1 MKKKIMPVI
10 IIIALILII
19 GGFYAAQIM
28 LERFS
33 YSKVTTD
40 LREYYGITESDAA
53 AIIYNDELIDT
64 KAVLKDGKYYMSISA
79 IDELIS
85 GRFYYGEADGAVFYT
100 TPTQTFVSP
109 VGQSTWSATSG
120 ESGDAGFVISY
131 VEGEE
136 LYLALDYVKNFA
148 GFTYQAFS
156 DPSRVRIFVGEH
168 TGDIATIK
176 KKTAVRILGG
186 RKSEVVSYVDGGI
199 AVVTEK
205 MDEWSRIVTW
215 DAQIGYVEN
224 KYLTEQK
231 DGVMISADEISASYQ
246 VGNVFEPNDAAGGV
260 LPAPEGVND
269 YTSIS
274 FDKKINMGFHP
285 IGGIAGNETVSSVLS
300 QAKNLN
306 VIAPTWIAINDNDG
320 NIRSFATNDYITAAH
335 ANEVQVWAVVDDF
348 NTENNI
354 DITSI
359 LSRSSTRAN
368 IISQLMEQAATFGFD
383 GINVDFEKI
392 SEEAGPQYLQFLRE
406 LSVECRK
413 NQLVLSIDDYVPMDH
428 NDHYDLVEQGVVA
441 DYVVIM
447 GYDEHYAGS
456 SEAGS
461 VASIDYVQTGLE
473 KALTQVP
480 AEKLVNAIPFYT
492 RVWMTSDGKLTSK
505 AINMEGAKN
514 IISSKNLE
522 MNWDETT
529 CQYYGEATDSDGVFY
544 QLWDEEAKS
553 IQTKLSV
560 MQTMNIAG
568 VAEWALGFET
578 ADIWDVIGEYLAQ

>member
-1 MKKKIMPVI
+1 
-10 IIIALILII
+10 
-19 GGFYAAQIM
+19 
-28 LERFS
+28 
-33 YSKVTTD
+33 
-40 LREYYGITESDAA
+40 
-53 AIIYNDELIDT
+53 
-64 KAVLKDGKYYMSISA
+64 
-79 IDELIS
+79 
-85 GRFYYGEADGAVFYT
+85 
-100 TPTQTFVSP
+100 
-109 VGQSTWSATSG
+109 
-120 ESGDAGFVISY
+120 
-131 VEGEE
+131 
-136 LYLALDYVKNFA
+136 
-148 GFTYQAFS
+148 
-156 DPSRVRIFVGEH
+156 
-168 TGDIATIK
+168 
-176 KKTAVRILGG
+176 
-186 RKSEVVSYVDGGI
+186 
-199 AVVTEK
+199 
-205 MDEWSRIVTW
+205 
-215 DAQIGYVEN
+215 
-224 KYLTEQK
+224 
-231 DGVMISADEISASYQ
+231 
-246 VGNVFEPNDAAGGV
+246 
-260 LPAPEGVND
+260 
-269 YTSIS
+269 
-274 FDKKINMGFHP
+274 
-285 IGGIAGNETVSSVLS
+285 
-300 QAKNLN
+300 
-306 VIAPTWIAINDNDG
+306 
-320 NIRSFATNDYITAAH
+320 
-335 ANEVQVWAVVDDF
+335 
-348 NTENNI
+348 
-354 DITSI
+354 
-359 LSRSSTRAN
+359 
-368 IISQLMEQAATFGFD
+368 MEQATTFGFD

-392 SEEAGPQYLQFLRE
+392 TEEGGPQYLQFLRE